1 MVRPYYAFRFW
12 KVSKVSARC
21 TSSLSLNVREHQRR
35 DSIQIHAVVL
45 SIVQLSTTHNV
56 PPSGP
61 FEKLFYRSRCGDVFS
76 QPEKLSTL
84 QLCPEFYSC
93 TNSQQPT
100 PNYKTN
106 AVKEAGL
113 ETYFKEINQIPLLT
127 AEQEKSLGA
136 SIRKGDAHAR
146 EQMAKANLRLVV
158 SIAKNYV
165 DRGLSLLDL
174 IEEGNLGLLKAVE
187 RFDPDAECRFS
198 TYATWW
204 IKQSIKR
211 ALIDT
216 VKTVRI
222 PSYMVELISKWK
234 NTANELN
241 VKLNRPPMFHE
252 IAQELNIP
260 PENLGIIKTALRAS
274 SSSSQ
279 TISLENMWTLSEI
292 LEDKNARQPVEILFD
307 EVEMEMIEKLLSTIE
322 NREAE
327 ILRMRYGLDNGD
339 PMTLKEIGER
349 VNLSRE
355 RVRQI
360 ENEALKKLYCT
371 LAHERKVTLET

>member
-1 MVRPYYAFRFW
+1 M
-12 KVSKVSARC
+12 
-21 TSSLSLNVREHQRR
+21 
-35 DSIQIHAVVL
+35 
-45 SIVQLSTTHNV
+45 
-56 PPSGP
+56 
-61 FEKLFYRSRCGDVFS
+61 
-76 QPEKLSTL
+76 
-84 QLCPEFYSC
+84 
-93 TNSQQPT
+93 
-100 PNYKTN
+100 
-106 AVKEAGL
+106 KEAGL
-113 ETYFKEINQIPLLT
+113 ETYFKEINRIPLLT
-127 AEQEKSLGA
+127 ADEEKQLA
-136 SIRKGDAHAR
+136 IKVRKGDAEAR
-146 EQMAKANLRLVV
+146 EQMTKANLRLVV

-234 NTANELN
+234 NMASELTI
-241 VKLNRPPMFHE
+241 KLGRPPMIHE
-252 IAQELNIP
+252 IAHEMEIP

-274 SSSSQ
+274 SSSNQ

-292 LEDKNARQPVEILFD
+292 LEDKNARQPAEILFD
-307 EVEMEMIEKLLSTIE
+307 EVEMEMVEKLLASVDE
-322 NREAE
+322 RESK

-360 ENEALKKLYCT
+360 ENEALKKLYYILT
-371 LAHERKVTLET
+371 HEKRFAVEM

>member
-1 MVRPYYAFRFW
+1 M
-12 KVSKVSARC
+12 
-21 TSSLSLNVREHQRR
+21 
-35 DSIQIHAVVL
+35 
-45 SIVQLSTTHNV
+45 
-56 PPSGP
+56 
-61 FEKLFYRSRCGDVFS
+61 
-76 QPEKLSTL
+76 
-84 QLCPEFYSC
+84 
-93 TNSQQPT
+93 
-100 PNYKTN
+100 
-106 AVKEAGL
+106 KEVGL
-113 ETYFKEINQIPLLT
+113 ETYFKEINRISLLT
-127 AEQEKSLGA
+127 AQQEKELA
-136 SIRKGDAHAR
+136 IEIRKGDAVAR
-146 EQMAKANLRLVV
+146 EQMIKANLRLVV

-187 RFDPDAECRFS
+187 RFDPAEECRFS

-234 NTANELN
+234 NMAASLN
-241 VKLNRPPMFHE
+241 IKLGRQPTFE
-252 IAQELNIP
+252 EVAAALEIP
-260 PENLGIIKTALRAS
+260 PENLGIIKTAIRAS
-274 SSSSQ
+274 NSSSQ

-292 LEDKNARQPVEILFD
+292 LEDKNAKEPAEILFD
-307 EVEMEMIEKLLSTIE
+307 EVEIELIEKLLSSIE
-322 NREAE
+322 ERDAK

-360 ENEALKKLYCT
+360 ENEALKKLYYILT
-371 LAHERKVTLET
+371 HEKEVLQEA

>member
-1 MVRPYYAFRFW
+1 M
-12 KVSKVSARC
+12 
-21 TSSLSLNVREHQRR
+21 
-35 DSIQIHAVVL
+35 
-45 SIVQLSTTHNV
+45 
-56 PPSGP
+56 
-61 FEKLFYRSRCGDVFS
+61 
-76 QPEKLSTL
+76 
-84 QLCPEFYSC
+84 
-93 TNSQQPT
+93 
-100 PNYKTN
+100 
-106 AVKEAGL
+106 KEVGL
-113 ETYFKEINQIPLLT
+113 ETYFKEINRIQLLT
-127 AEQEKSLGA
+127 AQEEKELA
-136 SIRKGDAHAR
+136 IKIRKGDVRAR
-146 EQMAKANLRLVV
+146 EQMIKANLRLVV

-187 RFDPDAECRFS
+187 RFDPDEECRFS

-234 NTANELN
+234 NVASALN
-241 VKLNRPPMFHE
+241 IKLGRQPTFDE

-260 PENLGIIKTALRAS
+260 PENLGIIKTAIRAS
-274 SSSSQ
+274 NSSSQ
-279 TISLENMWTLSEI
+279 TISLENMWTLSEV
-292 LEDKNARQPVEILFD
+292 LEDKNARQPADILFD
-307 EVEMEMIEKLLSTIE
+307 EVEMEIIEKLLASIE
-322 NREAE
+322 ERDAK

-339 PMTLKEIGER
+339 PMTLKEIGEK

-360 ENEALKKLYCT
+360 ENEALKKLYCILT
-371 LAHERKVTLET
+371 HDKEAIEAEDALTS

>member
-1 MVRPYYAFRFW
+1 
-12 KVSKVSARC
+12 
-21 TSSLSLNVREHQRR
+21 
-35 DSIQIHAVVL
+35 
-45 SIVQLSTTHNV
+45 
-56 PPSGP
+56 
-61 FEKLFYRSRCGDVFS
+61 
-76 QPEKLSTL
+76 
-84 QLCPEFYSC
+84 
-93 TNSQQPT
+93 
-100 PNYKTN
+100 
-106 AVKEAGL
+106 VKEVGL
-113 ETYFKEINQIPLLT
+113 ETYFKEINRIQLLT
-127 AEQEKSLGA
+127 PEEEKALA
-136 SIRKGDAHAR
+136 IKIRKGDAQAR
-146 EQMAKANLRLVV
+146 EQMIKANLRLVV

-187 RFDPDAECRFS
+187 RFDPAEECRFS

-234 NTANELN
+234 NVASNLN
-241 VKLNRPPMFHE
+241 IKLGRQPTFDE
-252 IAQELNIP
+252 IAEELQIP
-260 PENLGIIKTALRAS
+260 PENLGIIKTAIRAS
-274 SSSSQ
+274 NSSSQ

-292 LEDKNARQPVEILFD
+292 LEDKDAKQPADILFD
-307 EVEMEMIEKLLSTIE
+307 EVEMELIEKLLASIE
-322 NREAE
+322 ERDAK
-327 ILRMRYGLDNGD
+327 ILRMRYGLDSGD

-360 ENEALKKLYCT
+360 ENEALKKLYYILT
-371 LAHERKVTLET
+371 HEKELLKET